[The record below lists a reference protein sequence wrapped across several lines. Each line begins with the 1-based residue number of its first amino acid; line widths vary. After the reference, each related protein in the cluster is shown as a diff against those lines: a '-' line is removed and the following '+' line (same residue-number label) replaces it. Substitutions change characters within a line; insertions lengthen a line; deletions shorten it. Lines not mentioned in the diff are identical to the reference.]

1 MTLTRE
7 DYEVYRNCYKSL
19 NNVNPTSRP
28 TEEEYDRFMK
38 AYDELYANAQE
49 YEDKELKI
57 VLNSLNTKLGT
68 NFTSVTEV
76 DRALAAEQ
84 DMDRYN
90 ILLEHIIMM
99 P

>member
-1 MTLTRE
+1 MALTQE

-19 NNVNPTSRP
+19 NNVNPPSRP
-28 TEEEYDRFMK
+28 TEEEYNHFMK
-38 AYDELYANAQE
+38 VYDELYSHSQK
-49 YEDKELKI
+49 YEDRERQLA
-57 VLNSLNTKLGT
+57 LNSLNTKLGT

-90 ILLEHIIMM
+90 ILLEHIIMI